1 MFGKAAGF
9 TAGLDLSALDGADGF
24 RLDGVDANE
33 NSGRSVSDAGD
44 VNGDGFGDLIIGA
57 PGAATY
63 TGESYVVFGKA
74 TGFTAGLALADL
86 DGSDGFRLD
95 GIDTYDYSGCSVSG
109 AGDINGDGF
118 ADLVVGAYYAGTNGE
133 SYVVFGKDAG
143 FTADVDLSSLD
154 GNDGFRLDGAA
165 ADDKRGQS
173 VSGAGDVNGDG
184 FADLI
189 IGAYSA
195 DPNGDSQAGESYVV
209 FGKASGFTTDL
220 DLSALDGADGFRLE
234 GIDASDR
241 SGYSVSDAG
250 DVNGDGFDDLIVGA
264 FRATS
269 NGNSQAGESYVV
281 FGKASEFTAGLDLSA
296 LDGTDGLR
304 LDGIDGSDRSGR
316 SVSGAG
322 DVDGDG
328 FADLIIGAYRAD
340 PNGNSSAGESYV
352 VFGFDSG
359 AVTHQGTSAAETLT
373 GDGAANVIIGD
384 LGADTLVGGGG
395 ADALRGGAGDDV
407 LDVADLSFLKLDG
420 GTGSDSLRLSGAGLN
435 LDFTAIGSQKVESI
449 ERIELAGLGAEV
461 TLDRIS
467 ILNLSE
473 ASNSLVVDGST
484 SEKLSLT
491 DEGWSLTADN
501 GATHVFANGAAII
514 TVADTLSRDISG
526 GALDDTLLGGDGVD
540 ALAGGAGNDTL
551 AGGAGNDAL
560 DGSDDTDT
568 ADYSGAAGLVSINLS
583 SGAVQDGDG
592 GSDTLT
598 SIENVTGSTFN
609 DTLIGDSL
617 ANTLTGGAGVDRLD
631 GRGGD
636 DVLVGGA
643 GNDIYTITDVVDVVT
658 ELVGE
663 GTDRVNAFV
672 DFTNPDNVELLVGK
686 FASVGL
692 TLTGNATKDQI
703 TGANKINSP
712 DAIFGLG
719 GNDLLVGLVGDDVI
733 NGGTGNDRIFGN
745 SGADTISGGL
755 GNDRVT
761 GQQGADTFVHGVG
774 DGRDKITDF
783 NVTEDLLDLT
793 AHGFASFA
801 AVQAEMSDE
810 SGDALINL
818 TGSDS
823 VILQGIASAMIGI
836 EDVLI

>member
-1 MFGKAAGF
+1 M
-9 TAGLDLSALDGADGF
+9 
-24 RLDGVDANE
+24 
-33 NSGRSVSDAGD
+33 
-44 VNGDGFGDLIIGA
+44 
-57 PGAATY
+57 
-63 TGESYVVFGKA
+63 
-74 TGFTAGLALADL
+74 
-86 DGSDGFRLD
+86 
-95 GIDTYDYSGCSVSG
+95 
-109 AGDINGDGF
+109 
-118 ADLVVGAYYAGTNGE
+118 
-133 SYVVFGKDAG
+133 
-143 FTADVDLSSLD
+143 
-154 GNDGFRLDGAA
+154 
-165 ADDKRGQS
+165 
-173 VSGAGDVNGDG
+173 
-184 FADLI
+184 
-189 IGAYSA
+189 
-195 DPNGDSQAGESYVV
+195 
-209 FGKASGFTTDL
+209 
-220 DLSALDGADGFRLE
+220 
-234 GIDASDR
+234 
-241 SGYSVSDAG
+241 
-250 DVNGDGFDDLIVGA
+250 
-264 FRATS
+264 
-269 NGNSQAGESYVV
+269 
-281 FGKASEFTAGLDLSA
+281 
-296 LDGTDGLR
+296 
-304 LDGIDGSDRSGR
+304 
-316 SVSGAG
+316 
-322 DVDGDG
+322 
-328 FADLIIGAYRAD
+328 
-340 PNGNSSAGESYV
+340 
-352 VFGFDSG
+352 
-359 AVTHQGTSAAETLT
+359 
-373 GDGAANVIIGD
+373 
-384 LGADTLVGGGG
+384 
-395 ADALRGGAGDDV
+395 
-407 LDVADLSFLKLDG
+407 
-420 GTGSDSLRLSGAGLN
+420 
-435 LDFTAIGSQKVESI
+435 
-449 ERIELAGLGAEV
+449 
-461 TLDRIS
+461 
-467 ILNLSE
+467 
-473 ASNSLVVDGST
+473 
-484 SEKLSLT
+484 
-491 DEGWSLTADN
+491 
-501 GATHVFANGAAII
+501 
-514 TVADTLSRDISG
+514 ADTLSRDISG

-643 GNDIYTITDVVDVVT
+643 GNDIYTITDVGDVVT

-712 DAIFGLG
+712 
-719 GNDLLVGLVGDDVI
+719 
-733 NGGTGNDRIFGN
+733 
-745 SGADTISGGL
+745 DTISGGL

-823 VILQGIASAMIGI
+823 VILQGIASATIGI

>member
-1 MFGKAAGF
+1 M
-9 TAGLDLSALDGADGF
+9 
-24 RLDGVDANE
+24 
-33 NSGRSVSDAGD
+33 
-44 VNGDGFGDLIIGA
+44 
-57 PGAATY
+57 
-63 TGESYVVFGKA
+63 
-74 TGFTAGLALADL
+74 
-86 DGSDGFRLD
+86 
-95 GIDTYDYSGCSVSG
+95 
-109 AGDINGDGF
+109 
-118 ADLVVGAYYAGTNGE
+118 
-133 SYVVFGKDAG
+133 
-143 FTADVDLSSLD
+143 
-154 GNDGFRLDGAA
+154 
-165 ADDKRGQS
+165 
-173 VSGAGDVNGDG
+173 
-184 FADLI
+184 
-189 IGAYSA
+189 
-195 DPNGDSQAGESYVV
+195 
-209 FGKASGFTTDL
+209 
-220 DLSALDGADGFRLE
+220 
-234 GIDASDR
+234 
-241 SGYSVSDAG
+241 
-250 DVNGDGFDDLIVGA
+250 
-264 FRATS
+264 
-269 NGNSQAGESYVV
+269 
-281 FGKASEFTAGLDLSA
+281 
-296 LDGTDGLR
+296 
-304 LDGIDGSDRSGR
+304 
-316 SVSGAG
+316 
-322 DVDGDG
+322 
-328 FADLIIGAYRAD
+328 
-340 PNGNSSAGESYV
+340 
-352 VFGFDSG
+352 
-359 AVTHQGTSAAETLT
+359 
-373 GDGAANVIIGD
+373 
-384 LGADTLVGGGG
+384 
-395 ADALRGGAGDDV
+395 
-407 LDVADLSFLKLDG
+407 
-420 GTGSDSLRLSGAGLN
+420 
-435 LDFTAIGSQKVESI
+435 
-449 ERIELAGLGAEV
+449 
-461 TLDRIS
+461 TLDRLS

-473 ASNSLVVDGST
+473 ASNSLVVDGSA

-501 GATHVFANGAAII
+501 GATHVFASGAALI
-514 TVADTLSRDISG
+514 TLADTLSRDISG

-540 ALAGGAGNDTL
+540 ALAGGAGDDTL

-560 DGSDDTDT
+560 DGGDDTDT
-568 ADYSGAAGLVSINLS
+568 ADYSGAAGLVNINLS

-643 GNDIYTITDVVDVVT
+643 GNDIYTITDVGDVIT

-663 GTDRVNAFV
+663 GTDRINAFV

-692 TLTGNATKDQI
+692 TLTGNATRDQI

-719 GNDLLVGLVGDDVI
+719 GNDLLVSLVGDDVI

-761 GQQGADTFVHGVG
+761 GQQGVDTFVHGVG

-823 VILQGIASAMIGI
+823 VILQGIASATIGI

>member
-1 MFGKAAGF
+1 MAS
-9 TAGLDLSALDGADGF
+9 TASALS
-24 RLDGVDANE
+24 LDGIDASDR
-33 NSGRSVSDAGD
+33 SGYSVSDAED
-44 VNGDGFGDLIIGA
+44 VNGDGFDDL
-57 PGAATY
+57 
-63 TGESYVVFGKA
+63 
-74 TGFTAGLALADL
+74 L
-86 DGSDGFRLD
+86 
-95 GIDTYDYSGCSVSG
+95 
-109 AGDINGDGF
+109 
-118 ADLVVGAYYAGTNGE
+118 VGA
-133 SYVVFGKDAG
+133 
-143 FTADVDLSSLD
+143 
-154 GNDGFRLDGAA
+154 FRAT
-165 ADDKRGQS
+165 
-173 VSGAGDVNGDG
+173 VNG
-184 FADLI
+184 
-189 IGAYSA
+189 
-195 DPNGDSQAGESYVV
+195 NSQAGESYVV
-209 FGKASGFTTDL
+209 FGKASGFT
-220 DLSALDGADGFRLE
+220 
-234 GIDASDR
+234 
-241 SGYSVSDAG
+241 
-250 DVNGDGFDDLIVGA
+250 
-264 FRATS
+264 
-269 NGNSQAGESYVV
+269 
-281 FGKASEFTAGLDLSA
+281 AGLDLSA
-296 LDGTDGLR
+296 LDSTDGFR

-359 AVTHQGTSAAETLT
+359 AVTHQGTGAAETLT

-395 ADALRGGAGDDV
+395 ADALRGGAGDDI

-435 LDFTAIGSQKVESI
+435 LDFTAVGSQKVESI
-449 ERIELAGLGAEV
+449 ERIELAGLGSEV
-461 TLDRIS
+461 TLDRVS

-473 ASNSLVVDGST
+473 ASNSLLVDGAA
-484 SEKLSLT
+484 SEKLALT

-514 TVADTLSRDISG
+514 TVADTL
-526 GALDDTLLGGDGVD
+526 LGGDGVD
-540 ALAGGAGNDTL
+540 ALAGGVGDDTL

-560 DGSDDTDT
+560 DGGDDTDT
-568 ADYSGAAGLVSINLS
+568 ADYSGAAGLVNINLS

-609 DTLIGDSL
+609 DTLIGDSF

-643 GNDIYTITDVVDVVT
+643 GNDIYTITDVGDVIT
-658 ELVGE
+658 ELVDE
-663 GTDRVNAFV
+663 GTDRINAFV

-692 TLTGNATKDQI
+692 TLTGNATRDQI

-774 DGRDKITDF
+774 DGRDRITDF
-783 NVTEDLLDLT
+783 DVTADLLDLT
-793 AHGFASFA
+793 AHGFANFA

-823 VILQGIASAMIGI
+823 VILQGIASATIGI